1 MGIFKSKEKLYRLE
15 VEGSYFS
22 HSEGNLNL
30 KELILKASEND
41 PQLPIHKLVRSIGL
55 GMLEMKA
62 DEYTDLEADN
72 TELSHSLAIATSCIE
87 EVVGN
92 ILEPEETY
100 TASEYKTYTAS
111 EYKQAWLESLEDI
124 RKLEL
129 DYFGLQKEYHEV
141 KEVLRQARQ
150 DAMEAHA
157 ELDSLSEAW
166 SNEQKLRKQADQQV
180 LELSRELNFSKE
192 REAEENLRAFEAE
205 KGVCAE
211 ELAESLREQF
221 RHLTATLDLQSE
233 RIICV
238 PNEPARVEFV
248 GDLLDRI
255 EEAERKAD
263 EEYFKSLRNDRVM
276 VVNVDKV
283 FYKQVKKLKLESLP
297 FKIQN
302 LYKRFKEAREL
313 TAFEVSLCRGNRI
326 SDEAEEASRKFYK
339 LGHELHDLLCKELRD
354 KREACLNFH
363 DSGLTGT
370 DVEKLLKVQYEALQD
385 LLKVVKK
392 HVYP

>member
-41 PQLPIHKLVRSIGL
+41 PQLPIHKLVRSIDL

-62 DEYTDLEADN
+62 DEYTFLEADSMKL
-72 TELSHSLAIATSCIE
+72 EHLLAIAKNRIE
-87 EVVGN
+87 ELEGQL
-92 ILEPEETY
+92 LEPEETF
-100 TASEYKTYTAS
+100 KVS
-111 EYKQAWLESLEDI
+111 EYKQAWLETNDAC
-124 RKLEL
+124 RKWEL
-129 DYFGLQKEYHEV
+129 DYFELQKEFFEV

-166 SNEQKLRKQADQQV
+166 SNEQKLRKQADEQV
-180 LELSRELNFSKE
+180 LKLSRKLNSSKE
-192 REAEENLRAFEAE
+192 REAEANFKAFEAE

-221 RHLTATLDLQSE
+221 RHLTATVDLRSD
-233 RIICV
+233 RVMCV
-238 PNEPARVEFV
+238 PNEPAKVEFV

-255 EEAERKAD
+255 DEAERKAD
-263 EEYFKSLRNDRVM
+263 EEYFKSLRSDKVM
-276 VVNVDKV
+276 VENSDDV

-297 FKIQN
+297 FKLQN
-302 LYKRFKEAREL
+302 LYKEFEEARKL

-339 LGHELHDLLCKELRD
+339 LGHELHDLICKELRD
-354 KREACLNFH
+354 KREACLKFH
-363 DSGLTGT
+363 DRGLTGT
-370 DVEKLLKVQYEALQD
+370 NVGKLLKVQYEALTD
-385 LLKVVKK
+385 LFDVVDEL
-392 HVYP
+392 VYPLN

>member
-1 MGIFKSKEKLYRLE
+1 MSIGGRLMGIFKSKEKLYRLE

-41 PQLPIHKLVRSIGL
+41 PQLPIRKLVRSIDL

-62 DEYTDLEADN
+62 DEYTYLEADN
-72 TELSHSLAIATSCIE
+72 MKLEHLLAIAKNRIE
-87 EVVGN
+87 ELEGQL
-92 ILEPEETY
+92 LEPEETF
-100 TASEYKTYTAS
+100 KVS
-111 EYKQAWLESLEDI
+111 EYKQAWLETNDAC
-124 RKLEL
+124 RKWEL
-129 DYFGLQKEYHEV
+129 DYFELQKEFFEV

-192 REAEENLRAFEAE
+192 REAEANFKAFEACNEHRESSYEYFKEAME
-205 KGVCAE
+205 K
-211 ELAESLREQF
+211 
-221 RHLTATLDLQSE
+221 LTATVDLQSGG
-233 RIICV
+233 V
-238 PNEPARVEFV
+238 PNEPANVEFV

-255 EEAERKAD
+255 DEAERKAD
-263 EEYFKSLRNDRVM
+263 EEYSKSLRNDKVM

-297 FKIQN
+297 FKMQN
-302 LYKRFKEAREL
+302 LYKKFEEARKL
-313 TAFEVSLCRGNRI
+313 SAFEVSLCRGNRI

-339 LGHELHDLLCKELRD
+339 LGHELHDLICKELRD
-354 KREACLNFH
+354 KREACLKCH
-363 DSGLTGT
+363 DRGLTGT
-370 DVEKLLKVQYEALQD
+370 DVGKLLKVQYEALTD
-385 LLKVVKK
+385 LFDVVDEL
-392 HVYP
+392 VYPLN

>member
-41 PQLPIHKLVRSIGL
+41 PQLPIHKLVRSIDL

-62 DEYTDLEADN
+62 DEYTFLEADSMKL
-72 TELSHSLAIATSCIE
+72 EHLLAIAKNRIE
-87 EVVGN
+87 ELEGQL
-92 ILEPEETY
+92 LEPEETF
-100 TASEYKTYTAS
+100 KVS
-111 EYKQAWLESLEDI
+111 EYKQAWHEAVKDNRQWELCYLEV
-124 RKLEL
+124 
-129 DYFGLQKEYHEV
+129 QKEFFEV

-166 SNEQKLRKQADQQV
+166 SNEQKLRKQADEQV
-180 LELSRELNFSKE
+180 LELSRKLNSSKE
-192 REAEENLRAFEAE
+192 REAGANFNAFEAE
-205 KGVCAE
+205 NGMGAKD
-211 ELAESLREQF
+211 LAESLKSQF
-221 RHLTATLDLQSE
+221 KYLSTTVDLESD
-233 RIICV
+233 RVMCV
-238 PNEPARVEFV
+238 PNEPAKVEFV

-255 EEAERKAD
+255 DEAERKAD
-263 EEYFKSLRNDRVM
+263 EEYFKSLRSDKVM
-276 VVNVDKV
+276 VENSDDV

-297 FKIQN
+297 FKLQN
-302 LYKRFKEAREL
+302 LYKEFEEARKL

-339 LGHELHDLLCKELRD
+339 LGHELHDLICKELRD
-354 KREACLNFH
+354 KREACLKFH
-363 DSGLTGT
+363 DRGLTGT
-370 DVEKLLKVQYEALQD
+370 NVGKLLKVQYEALTD
-385 LLKVVKK
+385 LFDVVDEL
-392 HVYP
+392 VYPLN

>member
-15 VEGSYFS
+15 VEGGYFS

-41 PQLPIHKLVRSIGL
+41 PQLPIHKLVRSIDL

-62 DEYTDLEADN
+62 DEYTFLEADN
-72 TELSHSLAIATSCIE
+72 MKLEHLLAIAKNRIE
-87 EVVGN
+87 ELEGQL
-92 ILEPEETY
+92 LEPEETF
-100 TASEYKTYTAS
+100 KVS
-111 EYKQAWLESLEDI
+111 EYKQAWLETNDAC
-124 RKLEL
+124 RKWEL
-129 DYFGLQKEYHEV
+129 DYFELQKEFFEV

-150 DAMEAHA
+150 DAKEARMGL
-157 ELDSLSEAW
+157 ESLSEAW
-166 SNEQKLRKQADQQV
+166 SNEQKLRKQADEQV

-192 REAEENLRAFEAE
+192 REDEANLRAFEAE

-221 RHLTATLDLQSE
+221 RHLTATVDLRSD
-233 RIICV
+233 RVMCV

-302 LYKRFKEAREL
+302 IYKSFEGARKLADFEL
-313 TAFEVSLCRGNRI
+313 SLCSASNE
-326 SDEAEEASRKFYK
+326 SVEAEEAFSEFYK
-339 LGHELHDLLCKELRD
+339 LGHELHDLLCKELRE
-354 KREACLNFH
+354 KREACLKCEER
-363 DSGLTGT
+363 GLAGT
-370 DVEKLLKVQYEALQD
+370 NVGKLLKVQYEALQD